1 MVEMVWTGFLRFS
14 LVFCQIRLSPAVKL
28 AEHSL
33 GKIGNG
39 TKNIVDVDQFVPRN
53 RIDRTYLDT
62 AYYLHP
68 DDDLAN
74 DALYALRVG
83 MLRRGRVALGEV
95 RVGNRQIRIL
105 IEPHDSGLLMS
116 TLYPDEEHYPSE
128 FTERAEDAVPREMI
142 EITEEI
148 ISRYIDDSGAEPS
161 EPSALARGRSG
172 LNIIRMP
179 NIRRVS
185 RDIVRPKR

>member
-1 MVEMVWTGFLRFS
+1 MIEAVWTGFLRLS
-14 LVFCQIRLSPAVKL
+14 LVFCQIRLLPVAKL
-28 AEHSL
+28 AEHS
-33 GKIGNG
+33 IVGND
-39 TKNIVDVDQFVPRN
+39 TENILDVDHFVPRN
-53 RIDRTYLDT
+53 QVDQTYLDT

-68 DDDLAN
+68 ADNLAN
-74 DALYALRVG
+74 DTLHALRVG
-83 MLRRGRVALGEV
+83 MLRSGRVALGNV
-95 RVGNRQIRIL
+95 RVGNRQIRVM
-105 IEPHDSGLLMS
+105 IEPHGAGLLMS